1 MFWILI
7 SIISSTLLWSQI
19 NKYYKRNEN
28 NHQLIKTED
37 FSIQGAICI
46 IIIALST
53 IIFLVQGID
62 SVTDYPYLSKQ
73 LAHVETLQNRIE
85 DIRNSSYTYEKDGSF
100 VAGSVENLNQST
112 NLSKYISELAIK
124 EATYNEYLQQAK
136 IYKNTFILWFFGDGW
151 AISNKIDT
159 LPIMGK

>member
-7 SIISSTLLWSQI
+7 FIISSTLSWSQI
-19 NKYYKRNEN
+19 DKYYKRDKN

-37 FSIQGAICI
+37 FSIRGVIY
-46 IIIALST
+46 IIIAVCST
-53 IIFLVQGID
+53 FIFLTQMIG

-73 LAHVETLQNRIE
+73 LSHVETLQNRIE
-85 DIRNSSYTYEKDGSF
+85 DIRNSSYTYEKDGNF

-124 EATYNEYLQQAK
+124 EATYNEYLQEAK
-136 IYKNTFILWFFGDGW
+136 IYKDTFILWFFGDGW